1 MDPRH
6 LKDRDIETI
15 LGGFLFRGISED
27 KLRRI
32 CSADGCTLLK
42 FEKGDVIY
50 SPEAFLK
57 SCGLILSGS
66 VKVTKASPGGQELFM
81 NALKRGALFGAAA
94 LWDGHDGYV
103 ASLTALEKCR
113 ILFFSQELMESAM
126 KAEPELALNYIR
138 FLTGRV
144 CFLNDKIQS
153 LIAGRSSDTLAHY
166 LEMKLEHSGESFELD
181 MGMTELAA
189 ALNISRASLY
199 RAFEALENKKALVRN
214 GRKITILD
222 KERLRGF

>member
-1 MDPRH
+1 MDVRQ
-6 LKDRDIETI
+6 LKSRDTETV
-15 LGGFLFRGISED
+15 LGAFLFKGVSEGRLREICSED
-27 KLRRI
+27 GCKLIR
-32 CSADGCTLLK
+32 

-66 VKVTKASPGGQELFM
+66 VKVTKSSPGGQELFM
-81 NALKRGALFGAAA
+81 NLLRRGSLFGAAA
-94 LWDGHDGYV
+94 LWDGHEGYV

-126 KAEPELALNYIR
+126 KKEPELALNYIR

-153 LIAGRSSDTLAHY
+153 LIAGRSSNTLAHY
-166 LEMKLEHSGESFELD
+166 LESRLEHCGESFELD
-181 MGMTELAA
+181 LGMTELAA

-199 RAFEALENKKALVRN
+199 RAFDALEREKAVIRS
-214 GRKITILD
+214 GRKITVLD
-222 KERLRGF
+222 KERLRCL